1 MTVQN
6 LQSRSLD
13 YNFPRII
20 TLQSQ
25 VKGRLGNQM
34 LAYSL
39 LLGARKILGFRVFL
53 QEEVLQNL
61 KYYFPLANAVSM
73 HGIYVNAEIK
83 QPFGINNTLKLR
95 FRGWRACAHTRLRFR
110 GQYGRLLSTSS
121 GRESRA
127 MRFKFTPE

>member
-13 YNFPRII
+13 YNFSRII

-39 LLGARKILGFRVFL
+39 LLGARTVLGFRVFL

-61 KYYFPLANAVSM
+61 KYYFPLANEVR
-73 HGIYVNAEIK
+73 
-83 QPFGINNTLKLR
+83 P
-95 FRGWRACAHTRLRFR
+95 
-110 GQYGRLLSTSS
+110 
-121 GRESRA
+121 
-127 MRFKFTPE
+127 